1 MLLKVWHFF
10 WHKIWIEEFRNINV
24 SIVCLLSFIND
35 CVSVFLGEAAIGKIF
50 ASESAWFVLD
60 EAIQIHGGMGF
71 MKSTG
76 LERVMRDLRIF
87 RIFEGANDI
96 LRLFVGFTG
105 LQYVG
110 LHLREL
116 QTAVKNFNFN
126 VIVGESSKRL
136 RRGMGMSSGPNIN
149 EHVHSSLQSSGLLL
163 SKSIDRFGAMIEQIL
178 IKHGKTIRDEQFIV
192 HRIGEIT
199 IDLYSMA
206 ASLSRCTQSFRNQS
220 PSAVHEANLVRI
232 WCEESYDKI
241 NNNIKLIQSSAFI
254 ERTRLMSE
262 LARELVDKESTVPV
276 HPLGF

>member
-1 MLLKVWHFF
+1 
-10 WHKIWIEEFRNINV
+10 
-24 SIVCLLSFIND
+24 
-35 CVSVFLGEAAIGKIF
+35 
-50 ASESAWFVLD
+50 
-60 EAIQIHGGMGF
+60 

-163 SKSIDRFGAMIEQIL
+163 TKSIDRFGAMIEQIL

>member
-1 MLLKVWHFF
+1 
-10 WHKIWIEEFRNINV
+10 
-24 SIVCLLSFIND
+24 
-35 CVSVFLGEAAIGKIF
+35 
-50 ASESAWFVLD
+50 
-60 EAIQIHGGMGF
+60 
-71 MKSTG
+71 
-76 LERVMRDLRIF
+76 
-87 RIFEGANDI
+87 
-96 LRLFVGFTG
+96 
-105 LQYVG
+105 
-110 LHLREL
+110 
-116 QTAVKNFNFN
+116 
-126 VIVGESSKRL
+126 
-136 RRGMGMSSGPNIN
+136 
-149 EHVHSSLQSSGLLL
+149 
-163 SKSIDRFGAMIEQIL
+163 MIEQIL

>member
-1 MLLKVWHFF
+1 M
-10 WHKIWIEEFRNINV
+10 
-24 SIVCLLSFIND
+24 SI
-35 CVSVFLGEAAIGKIF
+35 LGEAAIGKIF

-96 LRLFVGFTG
+96 LRLFVAFTG

-116 QTAVKNFNFN
+116 QKAVKNFNFN
-126 VIVGESSKRL
+126 VIMGESSKRF
-136 RRGMGMSSGPNIN
+136 RRGIGMSAGPNIN
-149 EHVHSSLQSSGLLL
+149 EHIHSSLQPSGVLL
-163 SKSIDRFGAMIEQIL
+163 SKSIDRFGSAIEQIL
-178 IKHGKTIRDEQFIV
+178 MKHGKTIRDEQFIV

-206 ASLSRCTQSFRNQS
+206 ACLSRCTQSFQHQL
-220 PSAVHEANLVRI
+220 PTAVHESKLVRI
-232 WCEESYDKI
+232 WCEEAFDRI
-241 NNNIKLIQSSAFI
+241 NSNIKLIQSSAFI
-254 ERTRLMSE
+254 NRTRLMTE
-262 LARELVDKESTVPV
+262 LAREIVEKESTVPI